1 MGACMDKSSCHWL
14 QIHSAEK
21 GQLQK
26 GKTIISAAYS
36 RVLAATFWFLEEL
49 LSYQVG
55 ILYEST
61 TLSIRR
67 VKAISLSTD
76 H

>member
-1 MGACMDKSSCHWL
+1 MDKSFCHWL
-14 QIHSAEK
+14 QIHSAKK

-49 LSYQVG
+49 LSYQEG

-61 TLSIRR
+61 TLRIRR